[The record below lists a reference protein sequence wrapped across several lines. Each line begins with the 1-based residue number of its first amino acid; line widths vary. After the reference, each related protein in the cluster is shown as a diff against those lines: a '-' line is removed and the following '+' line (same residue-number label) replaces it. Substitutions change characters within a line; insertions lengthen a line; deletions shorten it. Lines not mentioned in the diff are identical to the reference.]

1 MSRNRTVRLIAAL
14 LIIAAVGFSGYR
26 VFQIRTGTQHADS
39 VLETMKTVIPNLGVD
54 TGVSTGQGRDP
65 LPELVIDDKP
75 IVGCLEVP
83 AIDVMAPVTKP
94 DNEEAGFATV
104 IDGSPVKGGFQVGGS
119 QKDIYADLAK
129 LKPGDTAAFTDIDGV
144 RYNYRVTTQFHLKDW
159 DEADQ
164 DMMLCF
170 RTDNDTMFVV
180 GCTAAN

>member
-1 MSRNRTVRLIAAL
+1 MTRSNVLKLIAAL
-14 LIIAAVGFSGYR
+14 LLITVVGYCGYK
-26 VFQIRTGTQHADS
+26 FLQIRTGSQHAES
-39 VLETMKTVIPNLGVD
+39 VLETMQSVIPNLGVD
-54 TGVSTGQGRDP
+54 TGESTGRGRDP

-75 IVGCLEVP
+75 IVGCLEIP
-83 AIDVMAPVTKP
+83 AIDVMSPVTAP
-94 DNEEAGFATV
+94 DYGESGFATV
-104 IDGSPVKGGFQVGGS
+104 VGGSPVKGNFQIEGS
-119 QKDIYADLAK
+119 HDDIFSDLSN

-180 GCTAAN
+180 GCTEAN